1 MFLSPSRYREQL
13 GRAQGLH
20 PTSIPPKVEP
30 RNKNEDP
37 ETVHRV
43 AFKRNSCP
51 SIDTGKPDREREP
64 DGRKGKFVLLGSP
77 LTSFWLKNFKFHF
90 ASFYFKQYSW
100 RYFKILPSS
109 NEASFELRKFQSLKA
124 TNDKIASFPDE
135 IVIWKKI

>member
-1 MFLSPSRYREQL
+1 MRRPGPHVISLSATVTKVKTSYVPTLTKSEQTVDPVSTPCFSL
-13 GRAQGLH
+13 PLATGNSWVGAQGLH

-30 RNKNEDP
+30 QNKNEDP

-77 LTSFWLKNFKFHF
+77 LTSFD
-90 ASFYFKQYSW
+90 
-100 RYFKILPSS
+100 ILV
-109 NEASFELRKFQSLKA
+109 EKL
-124 TNDKIASFPDE
+124 
-135 IVIWKKI
+135 

>member
-1 MFLSPSRYREQL
+1 MVLAGSPSTRTREEAWPSRNKSLRHGDEGKNVVCADINQIWTNSGSRFYTLFLSPSRYREQL

-77 LTSFWLKNFKFHF
+77 LTSFD
-90 ASFYFKQYSW
+90 
-100 RYFKILPSS
+100 ILV
-109 NEASFELRKFQSLKA
+109 EKL
-124 TNDKIASFPDE
+124 
-135 IVIWKKI
+135 